1 MNIAKSA
8 MPHTSAVERKPTI
21 DDRQMT
27 KDNFVS
33 IDRLSVS
40 FGGLTAVDKVSLSV
54 QHGTIFSIIGPNGA
68 GKTTIFN
75 CINGLYKP
83 KAGQIIFKGED
94 ITNLKPH
101 RIAQRGIARTF
112 QNIELFSRMTTMEN
126 LMLGRHI
133 HMKTGVWSGSTFF
146 RRGSKAAQEEIR
158 HRWRVERLIDLLDLQ
173 AARNQFVGSLPYG
186 MQKLV
191 ELGRALALEPELLLL
206 DEPSAGMNSEERQD
220 LIFWIKDIQDELG
233 VTILLIEH
241 DMEMVMDISDR
252 ILVINFGKPI
262 TEGSS
267 EAVQQHPEVL
277 KAYLG
282 EDGDIG

>member
-1 MNIAKSA
+1 VKDFFSIEHLNI
-8 MPHTSAVERKPTI
+8 
-21 DDRQMT
+21 
-27 KDNFVS
+27 
-33 IDRLSVS
+33 S
-40 FGGLTAVDKVSLSV
+40 FGGLTAVDKVSLKV
-54 QHGTIFSIIGPNGA
+54 TPGTIFSIIGPNGA

-75 CINGLYKP
+75 CISGLYRP
-83 KAGQIIFKGED
+83 DSGQIIFKGEN
-94 ITNLKPH
+94 ITNHKPY
-101 RIAQRGIARTF
+101 RIAEKGIARTF

-158 HRWRVERLIDLLDLQ
+158 HRERVERIIDLLDLQ
-173 AARNQFVGSLPYG
+173 SARNQFVGGLPYG
-186 MQKLV
+186 MQKLI

-241 DMEMVMDISDR
+241 DMRMVMDISDR
-252 ILVINFGKPI
+252 ILVINFGKSI
-262 TEGSS
+262 TEGSP
-267 EAVQQHPEVL
+267 EEVQQHPEVL

-282 EDGDIG
+282 EDEGIEHAA